1 MEIGDKMK
9 ELEKEDLLK
18 SLKENS
24 ETLTQIDMEAVD
36 FVLLKL
42 NELRYEVSLK
52 LQERESKK
60 IKKSVS

>member
-1 MEIGDKMK
+1 MK
-9 ELEKEDLLK
+9 EIEKEDLIK

-24 ETLTQIDMEAVD
+24 ETLTQIDIDAVD

-52 LQERESKK
+52 LQERENKK

>member
-1 MEIGDKMK
+1 MK
-9 ELEKEDLLK
+9 EIEKKDLLK

-24 ETLTQIDMEAVD
+24 ETLSQIDMEAVD

-42 NELRYEVSLK
+42 NELRYEISLK
-52 LQERESKK
+52 LQEREDKR